1 MAKTKKWY
9 AEQVLRQLEN
19 APLNIDFK
27 IDEREVF
34 PRLDA
39 VVNSMAKQNFFE
51 NWKVFGAEVDE
62 QYITTWPEVV
72 VTDQN
77 NGRPSFLTLPA
88 NYAALPNNKGIDEIW
103 PLKYGEYNQSV
114 IIMQH
119 RDIRLFQNSMAGNL
133 QLRLGGYPQ
142 GRTFFFTDCGVKGKY
157 GNMGVRLVGIS
168 SADIAA
174 DAPYPIPA
182 DMEQTVIQN
191 VVEWFMDRRAQPT
204 DIVRDGNDKS
214 NGV

>member
-9 AEQVLRQLEN
+9 AEQVLKELEN

-34 PRLDA
+34 IRIDA
-39 VVNSMAKQNFFE
+39 IVNDLARQNFFD
-51 NWKVFGAEVDE
+51 NWKIFGPEIDE
-62 QYITTWPEVV
+62 QYITTWAEVV
-72 VTDQN
+72 VTDQA
-77 NGRPSFLTLPA
+77 NGMPSYLTLPS

-114 IIMQH
+114 IIMSH
-119 RDIRLFQNSMAGNL
+119 RDLRLFQNSMANNL
-133 QLRLGGYPQ
+133 QLRLGGFPE
-142 GRTFFFTDCGVKGKY
+142 GRKFIFNACGVKGKY
-157 GNMGVRLVGIS
+157 GNMGVRLVGVN
-168 SADIAA
+168 SADIAN
-174 DAPYPIPA
+174 DAPYPIPS
-182 DMEQTVIQN
+182 DREQLVIQTT
-191 VVEWFMDRRAQPT
+191 VEWFRDRRAQPT